1 MLRTA
6 GVAILAVAVLQAQDP
21 TLDVVLTRAA
31 RYVAL
36 YQQQLRGLV
45 AEETYRQNMMSTA
58 SGRNAGPG
66 ARARQSREGRELKSD
81 LLLVQLAGE
90 NFWMQFRDVFEVDGR
105 RDRKSTRLNSSHQSV
120 SRMPSSA

>member
-66 ARARQSREGRELKSD
+66 ARSRQSREGRELKSD
-81 LLLVQLAGE
+81 LLLVQLADE
-90 NFWMQFRDVFEVDGR
+90 SFWMQFRDVFEVDR
-105 RDRKSTRLNSSHQSV
+105 KLVNLDRCK
-120 SRMPSSA
+120 AGD